1 MMTMI
6 TIFGK
11 LAVIITSAA
20 CAVSAHPLTLQQVNV
35 FFYLPGGAG
44 RDSNPPPRQ
53 RLASRSITQ
62 DRSAACLR
70 YQQTAADR
78 SLRQTAAI
86 MCVEKQKKNDVSG
99 F

>member
-11 LAVIITSAA
+11 LPVIITSAA
-20 CAVSAHPLTLQQVNV
+20 CAVSAHPLTLQH
-35 FFYLPGGAG
+35 Y
-44 RDSNPPPRQ
+44 
-53 RLASRSITQ
+53 
-62 DRSAACLR
+62 RSAACLR

>member
-1 MMTMI
+1 MCRLSSSTYA
-6 TIFGK
+6 TAGK
-11 LAVIITSAA
+11 R
-20 CAVSAHPLTLQQVNV
+20 V
-35 FFYLPGGAG
+35 FLPPRWRR